1 MDNESILNN
10 KMDGYFTD
18 DNSCEFYGADTSWQR
33 ALFLV
38 AALVFTAVLFFGWFA
53 FVPADSGGDSA
64 LSIVG
69 PQITSAE

>member
-18 DNSCEFYGADTSWQR
+18 DNSCDFYGTETSGQSTV
-33 ALFLV
+33 FLIIASV
-38 AALVFTAVLFFGWFA
+38 LTAALFFGWLA
-53 FVPADSGGDSA
+53 LTPAEAGGDSVV
-64 LSIVG
+64 STVG